1 MKIIFNTRLLSLIC
15 IVMSIGIT
23 ASCKK
28 DKDTNSGKVELLS
41 FGPAGVQHGDT
52 ISFIG
57 NNLNKVT
64 AIELTGVSVPQSAF
78 IQQTS
83 VLIKILVPE
92 EAERGPA
99 TLKTPEGDVTSITS
113 IDFDV
118 PVTITSFTT
127 AARPG
132 ENITI
137 TGTYLNWISSITFGK
152 DVVVT
157 EFVTRSL
164 TELVVT
170 VPAEAQT
177 GALIISTGGTEPLT
191 IETEEELVVALPAI
205 SNFSPN
211 PAERGSNITISGT
224 NLDLTMG
231 VLFKGL
237 TAPVTAFVSQ
247 SATEL
252 VVTIPED
259 ANKGKITLLAHS
271 LVAVESDDALELVG
285 DLPPLAPL
293 GLVFYDDALE
303 NGWQK
308 WGGWGGGAVDMEN
321 SDNVR
326 DGDKAIKVTFAN
338 DWGGALQLGGG
349 NSSTTGYTNVVF
361 SIFGT
366 AGTEGKQLNVLVAGK
381 EKVITIVEGEWTEYN
396 VPLTDYESPAAINE
410 FTLQDR
416 GFAGTIYIDH
426 IGLK

>member
-1 MKIIFNTRLLSLIC
+1 MKIIFNTRLLLLIC
-15 IVMSIGIT
+15 LTVSIGIT

-28 DKDTNSGKVELLS
+28 DKATNTGKVELLS

-64 AIELTGVSVPQSAF
+64 AIELTGVSIPQSSF

-118 PVTITSFTT
+118 PVAITSFTT
-127 AARPG
+127 TARPG

-170 VPAEAQT
+170 VPADAQT
-177 GALIISTGGTEPLT
+177 GTLIISTGGTEPLT
-191 IETEEELVVALPAI
+191 IETEEELEVALPAI
-205 SNFSPN
+205 HDFSPN
-211 PAERGSNITISGT
+211 PAERGSNITIRGT

-231 VLFKGL
+231 VLFKGS

-293 GLVFYDDALE
+293 GLVFYDDVLE

-308 WGGWGGGAVDMEN
+308 WGGWGGGAVDMDN

-366 AGTEGKQLNVLVAGK
+366 NGTEGKQLNVLVAGK

-396 VPLTDYESPAAINE
+396 VPLTDYESPATINE

>member
-237 TAPVTAFVSQ
+237 TAPVTVFVSQ

-271 LVAVESDDALELVG
+271 LVAVESDNALELVG

-293 GLVFYDDALE
+293 GLAFYDDALE

-326 DGDKAIKVTFAN
+326 DGEKAIKVTFAN

-349 NSSTTGYTNVVF
+349 NSSTTGYSNVVF

-396 VPLTDYESPAAINE
+396 VPLTDYESPATINE

>member
-1 MKIIFNTRLLSLIC
+1 MKIIFNTRLLSSIWLI
-15 IVMSIGIT
+15 VSIGTI

-28 DKDTNSGKVELLS
+28 EKDVNSGKVELLS

-52 ISFIG
+52 VSFIG

-64 AIELTGVSVPQSAF
+64 AIELTGISVPQSSF

-83 VLIKILVPE
+83 GLITILVPE
-92 EAERGPA
+92 AAEQGPVI
-99 TLKTPEGDVTSITS
+99 LKTSEGDVTSKTAIN
-113 IDFDV
+113 FDV
-118 PVTITSFTT
+118 PVIITSFTT

-137 TGTYLNWISSITFGK
+137 TGEYLNWVESVTFGK

-177 GALIISTGGTEPLT
+177 GTLIISTGGTEPLT

-205 SNFSPN
+205 SEFSPN
-211 PAERGSNITISGT
+211 PAERGGNITIKGT

-237 TAPVTAFVSQ
+237 IEPVTSFVSQ

-252 VVTIPED
+252 VVTIPD
-259 ANKGKITLLAHS
+259 TANKGKITLLAHS
-271 LVAVESDDALELVG
+271 LVAVESEDVLELVG

-338 DWGGALQLGGG
+338 DWGGPLQLGGG
-349 NSSTTGYTNVVF
+349 NSSTTGYSNVVF

-366 AGTEGKQLNVLVAGK
+366 AGTEGKQMNVLVAGK

-396 VPLTDYESPAAINE
+396 VPLTDYASPATINE
-410 FTLQDR
+410 FTLQGR

>member
-1 MKIIFNTRLLSLIC
+1 MKIIFNTRLLSLIWLT
-15 IVMSIGIT
+15 VLIGTI

-64 AIELTGVSVPQSAF
+64 AIELTGISVPQSAF

-92 EAERGPA
+92 EAERGLA
-99 TLKTPEGDVTSITS
+99 TLKTPEGDITSITS

-118 PVTITSFTT
+118 PVTISSFTT

-152 DVVVT
+152 DVIVT

-177 GALIISTGGTEPLT
+177 GTLIISTGGTDPLT
-191 IETEEELVVALPAI
+191 IETEEELVVTLPVI
-205 SNFSPN
+205 SSFSPN
-211 PAERGSNITISGT
+211 PAERGGNITIKGT

-237 TAPVTAFVSQ
+237 TNPITSFVSQ

-252 VVTIPED
+252 VVTIPD
-259 ANKGKITLLAHS
+259 TANKGKIVLLAHS
-271 LVAVESDDALELVG
+271 LVAIESAEVLELLG
-285 DLPPLAPL
+285 GLPPLTPL
-293 GLVFYDDALE
+293 GIAFYDDALE

-338 DWGGALQLGGG
+338 DWGGPLQLGGG
-349 NSSTTGYTNVVF
+349 NSSTAGYSNVAF
-361 SIFGT
+361 SIFGVP
-366 AGTEGKQLNVLVAGK
+366 GTGGKELNVLVAGK
-381 EKVITIVEGEWTEYN
+381 EKAIMLVEGVWTDYT
-396 VPLTDYESPAAINE
+396 VPLTDYANPATINE
-410 FTLQDR
+410 FTLQGR

>member
-1 MKIIFNTRLLSLIC
+1 MKIIFNTRMLLLIC
-15 IVMSIGIT
+15 LVISIGIA

-28 DKDTNSGKVELLS
+28 DKDTNNGSVELLS

-64 AIELTGVSVPQSAF
+64 AIALTGVSVPQSSF

-83 VLIKILVPE
+83 TLITILVPE
-92 EAERGPA
+92 AAEQGPV
-99 TLKTPEGDVTSITS
+99 TLKTSEGDVTSKTAIN
-113 IDFDV
+113 FDV

-127 AARPG
+127 TARPG

-137 TGTYLNWISSITFGK
+137 TGEYLNWVESITFAK
-152 DVVVT
+152 DVAVT

-164 TELVVT
+164 TELVVK

-177 GALIISTGGTEPLT
+177 GSLIISTGGTEPLT
-191 IETEEELVVALPAI
+191 IETEDELEVALPAI
-205 SNFSPN
+205 SEFSPN
-211 PAERGSNITISGT
+211 PAERGSNITIKGT

-237 TAPVTAFVSQ
+237 TAPVTSFVSQ
-247 SATEL
+247 SATAL
-252 VVTIPED
+252 VVTVPED

-271 LVAVESDDALELVG
+271 LVAVESDDALELIG

-338 DWGGALQLGGG
+338 DWGGPLQLGGG
-349 NSSTTGYTNVVF
+349 NSSTTGYSNVVF
-361 SIFGT
+361 SIFGEP
-366 AGTEGKQLNVLVAGK
+366 GTEGKQLNVLVAGK
-381 EKVITIVEGEWTEYN
+381 EKVITIIEGEWTEYN
-396 VPLTDYESPAAINE
+396 VPLTDYASPVTINE
-410 FTLQDR
+410 FTLQGR